1 MTETEKRTLNGTI
14 AAFAIAVLV
23 TRDKENKRELIEAYE
38 HFYNDFMDRCNN
50 FMVCIAMKTCYEVDM
65 QEEKIINDYYD
76 FRYWYHAIG
85 VTLKIVLERIKEL

>member
-23 TRDKENKRELIEAYE
+23 TRDKENKRELIEAYKQ
-38 HFYNDFMDRCNN
+38 FYNDFLNRCNN
-50 FMVCIAMKTCYEVDM
+50 FMVSIALKTCYEVDM
-65 QEEKIINDYYD
+65 QEEKIINDNYNYH
-76 FRYWYHAIG
+76 YWYHAIG